1 MALIGVASNQRLE
14 RTGAQAARHGRASVA
29 AGRSTAVIQPGTT
42 MDRREPTALRR
53 GREFHRG
60 IQADWV
66 KNAAGEVSVEKP
78 ITKPSGRRGRIDVFV
93 GAADGLV
100 AVAEAK
106 ASHWDRMTTDAVR
119 RNVCRQAR
127 QVWDYI
133 ESQLAEG
140 KEVSPG
146 IVFPRRPRAARR
158 LQLIEALFEER
169 GIAVVWEDESVEQRR
184 ARAELP
190 KPSAQPV

>member
-1 MALIGVASNQRLE
+1 M
-14 RTGAQAARHGRASVA
+14 GR
-29 AGRSTAVIQPGTT
+29 Q
-42 MDRREPTALRR
+42 EPKALRR

-60 IQADWV
+60 VQADWS
-66 KNAAGEVSVEKP
+66 KSAAGEVSVEKP
-78 ITKPSGRRGRIDVFV
+78 ITKPNGRRGRIDVFV
-93 GAADGLV
+93 GAGGKLV

-106 ASHWDRMTTDAVR
+106 ASHWDRMTTDALR
-119 RNVCRQAR
+119 RNVSRQAR

-146 IVFPRRPRAARR
+146 IVFPQRPRASRR
-158 LQLIEALFEER
+158 LALIEALFEER

-184 ARAELP
+184 ARAGLP
-190 KPSAQPV
+190 KLVAQSV